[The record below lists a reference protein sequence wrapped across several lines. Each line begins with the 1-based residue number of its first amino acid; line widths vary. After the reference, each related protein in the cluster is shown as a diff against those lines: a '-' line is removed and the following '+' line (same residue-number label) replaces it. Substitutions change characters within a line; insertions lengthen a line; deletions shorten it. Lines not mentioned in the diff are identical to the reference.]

1 MAPRSRVGG
10 LARLQAAITLDSLGR
25 SQEAKELYHS
35 LRGHPAGDIAKRA
48 GRLLFGFQ
56 VRRILALGLQ
66 VEVGARTLACWSVAN
81 RETIGVADQ

>member
-1 MAPRSRVGG
+1 MLTHAHTWIQEAARIMAPRSRVGG
-10 LARLQAAITLDSLGR
+10 MARLQAAITLDSLGR

-56 VRRILALGLQ
+56 VSSLHSRVTEL
-66 VEVGARTLACWSVAN
+66 
-81 RETIGVADQ
+81 